1 MTTPSTED
9 SPRRGLRLVFGAS
22 GYIGTNLVPRLV
34 AEGLPVRATSRRLAV
49 LEARRW
55 PGVELCAADALA
67 PETLPAALD
76 GVDTAYYLVHSMAA
90 GGDFGRLDVAAAGHF
105 ARAAAVVGVRRIVYV
120 GGLIPEDA
128 ASEHLQSRRSTGDE
142 LRQGP
147 VPVTE
152 LRAGIV
158 VGPGSAAFEV
168 MRDLVFHLPVM
179 ITPRWVRAKS
189 PPIALDNLLDYLLRL
204 PEIDAAANRI
214 FDAAG
219 PERMSYEDMMRI
231 VADVAGRR
239 RPLIIPV
246 PVLTPKLSSYWLK
259 WVTSAPTEIAQALIG
274 GLEHEFY
281 ADPEPLRALVPLRLL
296 SFRESVEAT
305 FAAERDGSVAARWVE
320 GAFAVRQGR
329 TDYSFYAKHASGG
342 ASTRAAPAALWTVL
356 SRIGGNNRYFYMNP
370 LWTLRE
376 TIDWLLGGSAL
387 KRGRRDPDYL
397 RVGDK
402 VDSWDVVVVE
412 RERRLSLAFGMKA
425 PGAGLLDFEIEPRG
439 DGGSEITVTAHWHP
453 AGVFGLLYW
462 YALEPVHRVIFKGM
476 ARELCRRAEAL
487 EAGRDAGK
495 APVS

>member
-1 MTTPSTED
+1 MDSASPDPS
-9 SPRRGLRLVFGAS
+9 SHRGLRLVFGAS
-22 GYIGTNLVPRLV
+22 GYIGTNLVPRLI
-34 AEGLPVRATSRRLAV
+34 AEGLPVRATSRRRTV

-90 GGDFGRLDVAAAGHF
+90 GGDFGRLDVEAAGHF
-105 ARAAAVVGVRRIVYV
+105 ARAAAAAGVRRIVYV

-128 ASEHLQSRRSTGDE
+128 ASEHLKSRRSTGDV
-142 LRQGP
+142 LRQGT

-179 ITPRWVRAKS
+179 VTPRWVRAQS
-189 PPIALDNLLDYLLRL
+189 PPLALDNLLDYLLRL
-204 PEIDAAANRI
+204 PELDAAADRI

-219 PERMSYEDMMRI
+219 PERMSYEDMMRTL
-231 VADVAGRR
+231 ADVAGRR

-246 PVLTPKLSSYWLK
+246 PVLTPRLSSYWLK
-259 WVTSAPTEIAQALIG
+259 WVTSAPTQTAQALIG

-281 ADPEPLRALVPLRLL
+281 ADPGPLRALVPLRLL
-296 SFRESVEAT
+296 NFRESVEAT

-329 TDYSFYAKHASGG
+329 TDYGFYAKHASGR
-342 ASTRAAPAALWTVL
+342 ATTRASPAALWKVVT
-356 SRIGGNNRYFYMNP
+356 SIGGRNRYFYMNP
-370 LWTLRE
+370 LWTARE
-376 TIDWLLGGSAL
+376 ILDWLVGGPGL
-387 KRGRRDPDYL
+387 NRGRRDAATL

-412 RERRLSLAFGMKA
+412 PERRLSLAFGMKA
-425 PGAGLLDFEIEPRG
+425 PGAGLLDFEIRPLE
-439 DGGSEITVTAHWHP
+439 DGSAEVTATAHWHP
-453 AGVFGLLYW
+453 AGVFGLAYW
-462 YALEPVHRVIFKGM
+462 YAFEPAHRFLFKGLT
-476 ARELCRRAEAL
+476 RELCRRAESL
-487 EAGRDAGK
+487 EAGTDGGR
-495 APVS
+495 VSAA